1 MKTIIIAIGIVL
13 LFAATG
19 YPQFCDP
26 PGEYVGTTE
35 YPVQSS
41 GSSTNRIAYDAM
53 EGVHVT
59 WMSGPSGFERNVYYG
74 FRHEVDGWGGVLPVN
89 RNNGAGY
96 PTMALTSDDEAAIT
110 YHNVSSDYVILAVDE
125 VRGYGIFTYFD
136 PPDLAPSGNHAF
148 WPQVAIS
155 TNDDIHI
162 IMVEHSMEYGIY
174 PSVIYSR
181 STDGGAHWTS
191 PDEVASVG
199 LLNGCITAAP
209 DGQVA
214 IVYLHPTR
222 SGEFSQVKND
232 IAYFLSADGRE
243 WDFSRPEFITDYE
256 NDNLDIYSPWG
267 IDAVFDSD
275 GNLNVVWLTGNID
288 GEGSFI
294 DEVTQLWHY
303 STQTGVISQIAE
315 SSDPEL
321 TCTYDAVTLPISL
334 PSLTCID
341 YGFDTILGVIYVGFD
356 ESDASAEGECLGDL
370 YGVFGFESGAYWV
383 GPYNLTQTHTPDCQ
397 PGDCQSENFPSTA
410 ETRVYTEE
418 IPLTYVMQ
426 NLGETSD
433 TVYYMPVTHPIG
445 DGIFEEDRL
454 PGVFEL
460 FGNYPNPFNA
470 GTSIGFELE
479 ESGHVKLTIYD
490 ITGARVATLVN
501 GEMEAGVYS
510 INWNAE
516 NAASGVYYYSLTVN
530 GEKSTKKMTLLR

>member
-1 MKTIIIAIGIVL
+1 MTIGIVL

-26 PGEYVGTTE
+26 PGEYVGITQ

-41 GSSTNRIAYDAM
+41 GSSTNRIAFDGLEA
-53 EGVHVT
+53 VHIT
-59 WMSGPSGFERNVYYG
+59 WMRGPSSFERNVYYR
-74 FRHEVDGWGGVLPVN
+74 FRHESEGWWAESVVGEN
-89 RNNGAGY
+89 DGAGY
-96 PTMALTSDDEAAIT
+96 PTMALNSDYEAAVA
-110 YHNVSSDYVILAVDE
+110 YHNVSTDYVILAVDA
-125 VRGYGIFTYFD
+125 VRGFGIFTYFD
-136 PPDLAPSGNHAF
+136 PPDVAPSGNRAF

-155 TNDDIHI
+155 ANDDIHI

-181 STDGGAHWTS
+181 STDGGANWTS
-191 PDEVASVG
+191 PDEAASVT

-209 DGQVA
+209 DGQVG

-267 IDAVFDSD
+267 IDAVFDID

-288 GEGSFI
+288 SDGNFI
-294 DEVTQLWHY
+294 DEITHLWHY
-303 STQTGVISQIAE
+303 STQTGVTSQIAE
-315 SSDPEL
+315 SSDPAL
-321 TCTYDAVTLPISL
+321 TCTYDEAVTLPISL
-334 PSLTCID
+334 PSLTSID
-341 YGFDTILGVIYVGFD
+341 YGFDNILGVIYVGFD

-383 GPYNLTQTHTPDCQ
+383 GPYNLTQTHTPDCL

-410 ETRVYTEE
+410 ETMVYTEE

-426 NLGETSD
+426 NLGEITD
-433 TVYYMPVTHPIG
+433 TVYYMPVIHPIG
-445 DGIFEEDRL
+445 DGIFDEDRL
-454 PGVFEL
+454 PGIFEL

-470 GTSIGFELE
+470 GTTIGFELE
-479 ESGHVKLTIYD
+479 ESSHVKLTIYD
-490 ITGARVATLVN
+490 ITGARVATLAD
-501 GEMEAGVYS
+501 GEMEAGLYS
-510 INWNAE
+510 INWDAGE
-516 NAASGVYYYSLTVN
+516 VASGVYYYSLKAN
-530 GEKSTKKMTLLR
+530 GEESTKKMTLLR